1 MRRSKPLC
9 TLLLALLLL
18 LCAACGQQAQPE
30 NTGDKDQYMTDPVPE
45 GSVRVKTPRSQPFVR
60 LFLQRR

>member
-30 NTGDKDQYMTDPVPE
+30 DTHMIGVMVSCRINAELTIVITGVA
-45 GSVRVKTPRSQPFVR
+45 
-60 LFLQRR
+60 

>member
-18 LCAACGQQAQPE
+18 TCAACGQQAQPE
-30 NTGDKDQYMTDPVPE
+30 DTGDKDQYMTDPV
-45 GSVRVKTPRSQPFVR
+45 RH
-60 LFLQRR
+60 L